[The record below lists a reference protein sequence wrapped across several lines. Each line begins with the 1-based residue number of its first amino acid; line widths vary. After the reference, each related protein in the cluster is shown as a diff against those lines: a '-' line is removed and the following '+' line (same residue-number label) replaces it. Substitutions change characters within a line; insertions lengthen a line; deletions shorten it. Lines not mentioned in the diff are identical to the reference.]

1 MTDEGDASAPVPQ
14 AAFSIDVEDW
24 FHSENVKAAVPRD
37 RWDGSVSRVERNTMR
52 MLEILDE
59 KGVRAT
65 FFVLGWVAERR
76 PGIVRAVVDGGHEL
90 ASHGFGHELVYTLS
104 EAAFRND
111 VARARALLED
121 LSGQRVRGYRAPC
134 FSITDWAIRVLRE
147 EGYSYD
153 SSMMPTLAHDRY
165 GRLEGID
172 GTQPIVSLADG
183 FDEVCVSC
191 LPLGR
196 RGLPWGGGGY
206 FRLTPFRIWMRGVAT
221 IRRAGLPYV
230 FYIHPWEIDPGHPL
244 PPGLT
249 ASNRFRQRVGLA
261 RCEARFAAM
270 AGALRWTTIGGLID
284 GWRAEGRRAVAAP
297 SPAPGAVALPAE

>member
-111 VARARALLED
+111 VAR
-121 LSGQRVRGYRAPC
+121 RAPC
-134 FSITDWAIRVLRE
+134 SRTFPVSGCAAIAQPASR
-147 EGYSYD
+147 S
-153 SSMMPTLAHDRY
+153 PT
-165 GRLEGID
+165 GR
-172 GTQPIVSLADG
+172 SA
-183 FDEVCVSC
+183 CSA
-191 LPLGR
+191 R
-196 RGLPWGGGGY
+196 KA
-206 FRLTPFRIWMRGVAT
+206 TPT
-221 IRRAGLPYV
+221 
-230 FYIHPWEIDPGHPL
+230 
-244 PPGLT
+244 T
-249 ASNRFRQRVGLA
+249 AR
-261 RCEARFAAM
+261 
-270 AGALRWTTIGGLID
+270 
-284 GWRAEGRRAVAAP
+284 
-297 SPAPGAVALPAE
+297 